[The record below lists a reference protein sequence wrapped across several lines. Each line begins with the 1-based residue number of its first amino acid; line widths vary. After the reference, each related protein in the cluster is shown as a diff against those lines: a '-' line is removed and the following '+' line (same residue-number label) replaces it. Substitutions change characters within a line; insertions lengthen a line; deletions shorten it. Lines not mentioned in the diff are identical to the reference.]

1 MDYSI
6 FFYSIAGCS
15 ATIIAIIGGFI
26 ASKLISISTDIDN
39 ILDKIKEIDDELNMK
54 TKQHEVIIEKLN
66 DDDALDFVRDNVS
79 MLVDNRSIDI
89 VYKPEEKPK
98 LDYFTMEQ
106 YWQRALKI
114 CEEILDLDE
123 DQICNVNSD
132 KVPVV
137 LAKKYANEFEYGVC
151 EKVLHEIEKR
161 AKKRNANP
169 FDLYTSLID
178 VGDIVPQTAGL
189 WYHEKTGEAEKLEL
203 RIEELKFEKLQYEE
217 KKREIKKPKGM
228 KSGLIIFIIFS
239 IFGVFFPLVC
249 ALINSTYYNNSLC
262 VPIISLS
269 LFVICVLITFIYL
282 ALLLRWKNV
291 DKEVNNHE
299 SSGSESE
306 L

>member
-1 MDYSI
+1 ML
-6 FFYSIAGCS
+6 G
-15 ATIIAIIGGFI
+15 IIG
-26 ASKLISISTDIDN
+26 AMDEEVSKLIEAMEAVEVTERAAMQFNKGLIH
-39 ILDKIKEIDDELNMK
+39 DKEL
-54 TKQHEVIIEKLN
+54 VIVKSGIGKVN
-66 DDDALDFVRDNVS
+66 AAICTQI
-79 MLVDNRSIDI
+79 LVDEFHVDAIINTGIAGS
-89 VYKPEEKPK
+89 
-98 LDYFTMEQ
+98 LDSE
-106 YWQRALKI
+106 
-114 CEEILDLDE
+114 
-123 DQICNVNSD
+123 
-132 KVPVV
+132 
-137 LAKKYANEFEYGVC
+137 
-151 EKVLHEIEKR
+151 
-161 AKKRNANP
+161 
-169 FDLYTSLID
+169 ID

-249 ALINSTYYNNSLC
+249 ALINSTYNNSLC

-299 SSGSESE
+299 SRGSESE